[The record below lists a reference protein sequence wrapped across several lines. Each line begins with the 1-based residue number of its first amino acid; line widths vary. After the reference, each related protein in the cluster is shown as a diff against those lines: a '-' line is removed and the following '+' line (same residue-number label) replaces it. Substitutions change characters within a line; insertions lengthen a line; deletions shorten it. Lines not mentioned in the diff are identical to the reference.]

1 MKRTT
6 DEMIYILSEYAAA
19 HKEEVKT
26 FDDLT
31 PYIAEHPEI
40 FGKNSTDTN
49 I

>member
-26 FDDLT
+26 FDEGEWS
-31 PYIAEHPEI
+31 IRI
-40 FGKNSTDTN
+40 FDTN
-49 I
+49 QKIY